1 MVSTLHRLGWM
12 VERRRPDTVLIAAS
26 AVWIAA
32 IVAAPLLELDWAYT
46 FFSRICHQ
54 YPERSFHLAGAPL
67 AVCIRCT
74 SIYAGFLIA
83 LVAGLGP
90 SRRLLLWAVGL
101 TAVEF
106 LIARLF
112 IDIAVVRVFSGLLL
126 GSGAAGFVR
135 EGIRGLFERSAAERS
150 SA

>member
-1 MVSTLHRLGWM
+1 M
-12 VERRRPDTVLIAAS
+12 VERRRPDAVLVAAS
-26 AVWIAA
+26 ALWMAA
-32 IVAAPLLELDWAYT
+32 IVAAPLLELDWVYT

-54 YPERSFHLAGAPL
+54 YPERSFHLAGATL

-90 SRRLLLWAVGL
+90 SRRLLLWAIGL
-101 TAVEF
+101 TAVEV

-112 IDIAVVRVFSGLLL
+112 IDLAAARVLSGLLL
-126 GSGAAGFVR
+126 GSGAAGCVG
-135 EGIRGLFERSAAERS
+135 EGIRGLFERSAPRRS
-150 SA
+150 TA

>member
-1 MVSTLHRLGWM
+1 MMTSLHRFRWM
-12 VERRRPDTVLIAAS
+12 GPDTVLVVAC
-26 AVWIAA
+26 AVWMAA
-32 IVAAPLLELDWAYT
+32 IVAAPLLELDWVYT

-54 YPERSFHLAGAPL
+54 YAERSFHLAGAPL

-83 LVAGLGP
+83 LLAGLGP
-90 SRRLLLWAVGL
+90 SRRLLIWAIGL

-106 LIARLF
+106 LIAGLF
-112 IDIAVVRVFSGLLL
+112 VDIAPARVFSGLLL

-135 EGIRGLFERSAAERS
+135 EGIRDLFVRSASERS
-150 SA
+150 SV